1 MKLMFLNAIMY
12 NSSDH
17 EVYNLTKDMMDD
29 AEKIVK
35 DYKNTQ
41 ALLKANEPKAL
52 RGKSESSNT
61 GSPAGVEGHYR
72 PRGRSVSGTLGDSP
86 VARSGGQEDRKKRE
100 RTVSMVDEI
109 GGRGEKK
116 RRKLDQ

>member
-1 MKLMFLNAIMY
+1 MLMFFNAIMY

-17 EVYNLTKDMMDD
+17 EVYNLTKDMMED

-35 DYKNTQ
+35 DYKSTKV
-41 ALLKANEPKAL
+41 LLKANEPKAL

-61 GSPAGVEGHYR
+61 SRPAGVEGHYR

>member
-1 MKLMFLNAIMY
+1 MLMIFNAIMY

-17 EVYNLTKDMMDD
+17 EVYNLTKDMMED

-41 ALLKANEPKAL
+41 AL

-61 GSPAGVEGHYR
+61 
-72 PRGRSVSGTLGDSP
+72 
-86 VARSGGQEDRKKRE
+86 
-100 RTVSMVDEI
+100 
-109 GGRGEKK
+109 
-116 RRKLDQ
+116 

>member
-1 MKLMFLNAIMY
+1 MLMFFNAIMF

-17 EVYNLTKDMMDD
+17 EVYNLTKDMMED

-41 ALLKANEPKAL
+41 EVLKANEPKAL
-52 RGKSESSNT
+52 RGKSESSHA
-61 GSPAGVEGHYR
+61 GSPTGIEGHYR
-72 PRGRSVSGTLGDSP
+72 PGGGVLVGPLVGDSP
-86 VARSGGQEDRKKRE
+86 VARSGGPEDRKKRE